1 MGQKTD
7 NKVMKQ
13 MQNLWNQKPN
23 NRQHLS
29 NDEINDM
36 LSSDERVDK
45 LYNMMKGKIN
55 EIGDTEN
62 GMYAIGQVAG
72 RAYDRMLNSPRNKK
86 VDGVVALDPKY
97 GKVAQDAAYA
107 GAGGYIQWQKNFEKV
122 NGHKPSDKERQA
134 YMQNYHNGVND
145 YGKPESERKGIIKLS
160 ESQLHSVIAESVK
173 KVIKEYGYDAV
184 PESGYEEFNTLGEH
198 AAYWIMNELRKYSDL
213 DSECI
218 SHIIDGFT
226 LALKTLADVG
236 DIDNGVRGFGIKS

>member
-23 NRQHLS
+23 TRQHLS
-29 NDEINDM
+29 DDEINDM

-72 RAYDRMLNSPRNKK
+72 RAYDRMFNSPRNKK

-107 GAGGYIQWQKNFEKV
+107 AAGGYIQWQKNFEKV
-122 NGHKPSDKERQA
+122 NGRKPSDKERQA
-134 YMQNYHNGVND
+134 YMQNYHNGGLD
-145 YGKPESERKGIIKLS
+145 YGKPESERKGVIKLS
-160 ESQLHSVIAESVK
+160 ESQLRGMIAECMK
-173 KVIKEYGYDAV
+173 KVLSE
-184 PESGYEEFNTLGEH
+184 
-198 AAYWIMNELRKYSDL
+198 KYSYQKY
-213 DSECI
+213 
-218 SHIIDGFT
+218 G
-226 LALKTLADVG
+226 K
-236 DIDNGVRGFGIKS
+236 R

>member
-29 NDEINDM
+29 DDEINDM

-72 RAYDRMLNSPRNKK
+72 RAYDRMFNRFRN
-86 VDGVVALDPKY
+86 
-97 GKVAQDAAYA
+97 
-107 GAGGYIQWQKNFEKV
+107 
-122 NGHKPSDKERQA
+122 R
-134 YMQNYHNGVND
+134 
-145 YGKPESERKGIIKLS
+145 R
-160 ESQLHSVIAESVK
+160 
-173 KVIKEYGYDAV
+173 
-184 PESGYEEFNTLGEH
+184 
-198 AAYWIMNELRKYSDL
+198 
-213 DSECI
+213 
-218 SHIIDGFT
+218 
-226 LALKTLADVG
+226 
-236 DIDNGVRGFGIKS
+236 

>member
-1 MGQKTD
+1 MGQKKD

-13 MQNLWNQKPN
+13 MHNLWNQKSN
-23 NRQHLS
+23 KRQTLS
-29 NDEINDM
+29 NDEIDDM

-72 RAYDRMLNSPRNKK
+72 RAYDRMLNSPRKK
-86 VDGVVALDPKY
+86 KSDGVVALDPKY

-122 NGHKPSDKERQA
+122 NGRKPSDKERQA

-145 YGKPESERKGIIKLS
+145 YGKPESERKGVVKLS
-160 ESQLHSVIAESVK
+160 ESRLRTIVAESVK
-173 KVIKEYGYDAV
+173 KVLKERTLNMKTIGIVSGLMEIKKMSQFLINKYEAIDDSSEGIEAIYNTVHDCVMQLYQVTEQFGY
-184 PESGYEEFNTLGEH
+184 
-198 AAYWIMNELRKYSDL
+198 
-213 DSECI
+213 
-218 SHIIDGFT
+218 
-226 LALKTLADVG
+226 
-236 DIDNGVRGFGIKS
+236 

>member
-72 RAYDRMLNSPRNKK
+72 RAYDRMLNSPRNKNMK
-86 VDGVVALDPKY
+86 
-97 GKVAQDAAYA
+97 
-107 GAGGYIQWQKNFEKV
+107 KNV
-122 NGHKPSDKERQA
+122 
-134 YMQNYHNGVND
+134 
-145 YGKPESERKGIIKLS
+145 IKLN
-160 ESQLHSVIAESVK
+160 ENTLRQIVAESVRKVVEEDYYEDWK
-173 KVIKEYGYDAV
+173 KKYEKKQRKGFSPKDADRTVKMMAAIAKNKENNPYLNENYNQSIVDDAIQAILSIREKVSKAATQVGFNPEQGDAEVSKLIKQISTLMYRLDRTVNVDYYDSFY
-184 PESGYEEFNTLGEH
+184 SGQ
-198 AAYWIMNELRKYSDL
+198 D
-213 DSECI
+213 
-218 SHIIDGFT
+218 
-226 LALKTLADVG
+226 
-236 DIDNGVRGFGIKS
+236 

>member
-1 MGQKTD
+1 MGQKKD

-13 MQNLWNQKPN
+13 MHNLWNQKSN
-23 NRQHLS
+23 KRQTLS
-29 NDEINDM
+29 NDEIDDM

-72 RAYDRMLNSPRNKK
+72 RAYDRMLNSPRKK
-86 VDGVVALDPKY
+86 KSDGVVALDPKY

-122 NGHKPSDKERQA
+122 NGRKPSDKERQA

-145 YGKPESERKGIIKLS
+145 CKHPIKGNL
-160 ESQLHSVIAESVK
+160 
-173 KVIKEYGYDAV
+173 Y
-184 PESGYEEFNTLGEH
+184 F
-198 AAYWIMNELRKYSDL
+198 
-213 DSECI
+213 
-218 SHIIDGFT
+218 
-226 LALKTLADVG
+226 
-236 DIDNGVRGFGIKS
+236 